1 MMVVEGRWYMWVWGW
16 DGKDDGVIN
25 TEMEV
30 VIMVMAAHH

>member
-1 MMVVEGRWYMWVWGW
+1 MWVWGR
-16 DGKDDGVIN
+16 DGKDDGVTN